1 MVFWLGF
8 RCRLVRLQVPGLD
21 LVPDHPAGVDVR
33 LDHGVYVHRCH
44 HGGGWVSGE
53 PGEVAGVLDGPAHI
67 VGVGGEGGLDG
78 EVPGPAVVPI
88 GGYDDY
94 VGVLKAP
101 DLPWLEPRGVTR
113 FHQVAEVVLV
123 EYLLLPATVR
133 AMRRVERRAP
143 FLAWAPRMG
152 AMSLRSPATLA
163 VSSVWPS
170 FSWATSFL
178 IPS

>member
-1 MVFWLGF
+1 MSGWIMVFN
-8 RCRLVRLQVPGLD
+8 
-21 LVPDHPAGVDVR
+21 
-33 LDHGVYVHRCH
+33 VHRCH

-53 PGEVAGVLDGPAHI
+53 PGEVSGVLDGPAHI

-133 AMRRVERRAP
+133 AMRRGDGREAP
-143 FLAWAPRMG
+143 FLAWPPGWEPCPSGARPRWL
-152 AMSLRSPATLA
+152 SVRSGLLSAGPRH
-163 VSSVWPS
+163 S
-170 FSWATSFL
+170 
-178 IPS
+178 